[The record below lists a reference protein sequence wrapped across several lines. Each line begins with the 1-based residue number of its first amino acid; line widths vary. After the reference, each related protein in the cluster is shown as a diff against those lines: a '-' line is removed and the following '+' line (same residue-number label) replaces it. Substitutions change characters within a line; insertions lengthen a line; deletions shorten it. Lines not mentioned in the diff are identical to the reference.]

1 MTDRLLVGC
10 THGEDEPERA
20 TVPFIVASTAAVSGQ
35 EVAVVCTAEAAW
47 IGTEGYPDRVRFPGM
62 PPLRELYD
70 RLVSAGGEVW
80 LCSACTS
87 VRGIEETDLAH
98 GAGIVGAAQIVAAI
112 ADGDRWV
119 SLT

>member
-1 MTDRLLVGC
+1 MGRLLVGC
-10 THGEDEPERA
+10 SHGEDAPERA
-20 TVPFIVASTAAVSGQ
+20 TVPFILASTAAVSG
-35 EVAVVCTAEAAW
+35 EDVAVVCAADAAW
-47 IGTEGYPDRVRFPGM
+47 MGTHGYPDRIRFPGM

-80 LCSACTS
+80 LCSACAS
-87 VRGIEETDLAH
+87 ARGIGEDDLAP

-119 SLT
+119 SPT